1 MFKRLCK
8 RHDRIGLKKGSK
20 TCNITKWGGVFGDNE
35 PEKVEITFSKV
46 DDTFLDKFNKFLERA
61 ESRRERY
68 DLTWNGKAAAFA
80 EAGKP
85 LDPAK
90 TLRPDLGES
99 VDFDKTQNL
108 FITGDNLEALKL
120 LQESYLN
127 KVDMIYIDPP
137 YNTGHDFIYHDNFHR
152 SQSNEIDDSRDN
164 DGNRQYTVNSK
175 ENGRYHSDWLS
186 MMYPR
191 LMIARNLLSEN
202 GVIFISIDDSEQA
215 NLKLLCDEVFGVD
228 NFIGQLAWQK
238 KTQPS
243 FLSKKISSIK
253 EYVLFY
259 CKDFSADI
267 RTVGGLTDANKHV
280 EMINISNRMSERVL
294 RSDNVLISNGAFT
307 GRLSKGSYG
316 DGALQVSLLND
327 VDVENGKPCDDIRLI
342 GRFKWTQERMNESF
356 ESGDV
361 FHIKSTKSLRPTVQR
376 NSNEQNTK
384 PILDLLSKIS
394 NPAIPTNT
402 DATNELKSLFGGIA
416 VMDYPKPSKLLLY
429 LARAVTYTNRNAT
442 VLDFFAGS
450 GTTAHAVM
458 QLNAEDGGHR
468 KFIMVQLPEECS
480 EKSEAYKA
488 GYKTIDQL
496 SRERIRRAAKKIKES
511 DKNADDHDYGF
522 RALYIDKANAKNDIS
537 VPADSLQQSQLS
549 FQVDDIYADRSPLDL
564 LFGVL
569 VAKGWQLDGEIE
581 RRNINGNDVY
591 LYDYVPGAGMVAC
604 FNNNLTDEA
613 VNQII
618 DMHPQVAVFRETAF
632 KRSDEKINLMERFK
646 NDSPET
652 RVWVI

>member
-1 MFKRLCK
+1 M
-8 RHDRIGLKKGSK
+8 SY
-20 TCNITKWGGVFGDNE
+20 NEVGGVFDENK
-35 PEKVEITFSKV
+35 PKKVEITFSKV
-46 DDTFLDKFNKFLERA
+46 DDTFLDKFNKFLELA

-85 LDPAK
+85 LEPAK

-108 FITGDNLEALKL
+108 FITGDNLEVLKL

-137 YNTGHDFIYHDNFHR
+137 YNTGHDFIYHDNFHH
-152 SQSNEIDDSRDN
+152 SQSDEINDSRDD

-215 NLKLLCDEVFGVD
+215 NLKLLCDEVFSAT
-228 NFIGQLAWQK
+228 NFVASLTWN
-238 KTQPS
+238 
-243 FLSKKISSIK
+243 SSRQIMK
-253 EYVLFY
+253 QSRAIRKDHEYVLCYARNYEKVQFN
-259 CKDFSADI
+259 KLKNSMTFSNPDNDPKGEWFSSNAVAGGKHRFAI
-267 RTVGGLTDANKHV
+267 KLPGGNTIERKWNFTEEEYRTGT
-280 EMINISNRMSERVL
+280 
-294 RSDNVLISNGAFT
+294 
-307 GRLSKGSYG
+307 
-316 DGALQVSLLND
+316 VSLYLKGNN
-327 VDVENGKPCDDIRLI
+327 VPRRKIY
-342 GRFKWTQERMNESF
+342 
-356 ESGDV
+356 
-361 FHIKSTKSLRPTVQR
+361 KS
-376 NSNEQNTK
+376 EYDQNTAAQSSIINSDIGTTTTGINDFK
-384 PILDLLSKIS
+384 KLFNGLAYFE
-394 NPAIPTNT
+394 NPKPTNLIK
-402 DATNELKSLFGGIA
+402 NFVYLQS
-416 VMDYPKPSKLLLY
+416 SK
-429 LARAVTYTNRNAT
+429 NSI

-450 GTTAHAVM
+450 GTTADAVM

-468 KFIMVQLPEECS
+468 KFIMVQLPEECG
-480 EKSEAYKA
+480 EKSEAYRA

-496 SRERIRRAAKKIKES
+496 SRERIRRAARKIKEA

-522 RALYIDKANAKNDIS
+522 RALYIDKANAKDDIS
-537 VPADSLQQSQLS
+537 VSADSLQQNQLS

-581 RRNINGNDVY
+581 QRSVNGNNVY

-604 FNNNLTDEA
+604 FDSELTDEA

-632 KRSDEKINLMERFK
+632 KQSDEKINLMERFK
-646 NDSPET
+646 NDSSET

>member
-1 MFKRLCK
+1 M
-8 RHDRIGLKKGSK
+8 SYSEV
-20 TCNITKWGGVFGDNE
+20 GGVFGDNE

-61 ESRRERY
+61 ESHRERY

-85 LDPAK
+85 LEPAK
-90 TLRPDLGES
+90 TLRPDLDES

-137 YNTGHDFIYHDNFHR
+137 YNTGHDFIYHDDFHR
-152 SQSNEIDDSRDN
+152 SRSDEIGDSRDD
-164 DGNRQYTVNSK
+164 DGNRQYVVNSK

-191 LMIARNLLSEN
+191 LMIVRNLLSDC
-202 GVIFISIDDSEQA
+202 GLIFISIDENEQS
-215 NLKLLCDEVFGVD
+215 NLKLLCDEVFGEHNYVETFVWVK
-228 NFIGQLAWQK
+228 NSTK
-238 KTQPS
+238 N
-243 FLSKKISSIK
+243 LSKTTSTNH
-253 EYVLFY
+253 EYVLCY
-259 CKDFSADI
+259 AKNITEVENEQVLRVEKPGLQEVQKILRDATDN
-267 RTVGGLTDANKHV
+267 GLTAEEAQNTLRQFYRLNPDLKGISMYDHV
-280 EMINISNRMSERVL
+280 DYRVDPISGQKCCQAYRL
-294 RSDNVLISNGAFT
+294 SDISAPKSTGKAASYPVIHPKTGLPCKAPARGWAFT
-307 GRLSKGSYG
+307 R
-316 DGALQVSLLND
+316 QTM
-327 VDVENGKPCDDIRLI
+327 E
-342 GRFKWTQERMNESF
+342 Q
-356 ESGDV
+356 
-361 FHIKSTKSLRPTVQR
+361 HIKNNLIYFYDDETHVPAFKRYLDTVTTEVMKSVINDYTDGKKELMRLFDGEAYFDNAKPTTLIAR
-376 NSNEQNTK
+376 FAGC
-384 PILDLLSKIS
+384 LDAES
-394 NPAIPTNT
+394 
-402 DATNELKSLFGGIA
+402 
-416 VMDYPKPSKLLLY
+416 
-429 LARAVTYTNRNAT
+429 T

-450 GTTAHAVM
+450 GTTADAVM

-522 RALYIDKANAKNDIS
+522 RALYVDKADAKDDVS
-537 VPADSLQQSQLS
+537 VPADSLQQNQLS

-569 VAKGWQLDGEIE
+569 VTKGWQLDGEIE
-581 RRNINGNDVY
+581 QRSVNGNNVY

-604 FNNNLTDEA
+604 FDNELTDEA

-646 NDSPET
+646 NDSSET

>member
-1 MFKRLCK
+1 MPY
-8 RHDRIGLKKGSK
+8 
-20 TCNITKWGGVFGDNE
+20 NEVGGVFGDNE
-35 PEKVEITFSKV
+35 PEKVEITFAKV

-61 ESRRERY
+61 ESHRERY

-85 LDPAK
+85 LEPAK
-90 TLRPDLGES
+90 TLRPDLDES

-137 YNTGHDFIYHDNFHR
+137 YNTGHDFIYHDNFHKTL
-152 SQSNEIDDSRDN
+152 SDEIDDSRDD
-164 DGNRQYTVNSK
+164 DGNRRYAVNSK

-191 LMIARNLLSEN
+191 LMIARNLLSDR
-202 GVIFISIDDSEQA
+202 GLIFISIDDTERN
-215 NLKLLCDEVFGVD
+215 NLEIMCDEVFGQD
-228 NFIGQLAWQK
+228 NKIATFV
-238 KTQPS
+238 
-243 FLSKKISSIK
+243 ISSNSTKNNAKYVSITN
-253 EYVLFY
+253 EYVVCYCRQTEHLPGPWRVVKNNADEFLKRARNIYNMDISEEEKHNELLTLVKYPRFY
-259 CKDFSADI
+259 DFDHY
-267 RTVGGLTDANKHV
+267 TYVD
-280 EMINISNRMSERVL
+280 
-294 RSDNVLISNGAFT
+294 
-307 GRLSKGSYG
+307 SKGVYQTSDPG
-316 DGALQVSLLND
+316 GVQNGNKTTVILHPVTKKPCSIPRDGWRYSDDEIKRKLANDEFAFGADETIVPRPKRYIDEYLLQVPRSTVFFDSQSTTHWLKDNCI
-327 VDVENGKPCDDIRLI
+327 P
-342 GRFKWTQERMNESF
+342 F
-356 ESGDV
+356 E
-361 FHIKSTKSLRPTVQR
+361 FP
-376 NSNEQNTK
+376 K
-384 PILDLLSKIS
+384 PIEMVSYLL
-394 NPAIPTNT
+394 
-402 DATNELKSLFGGIA
+402 GITGCS
-416 VMDYPKPSKLLLY
+416 VYMNS
-429 LARAVTYTNRNAT
+429 TI
-442 VLDFFAGS
+442 LDFFAGS

-522 RALYIDKANAKNDIS
+522 RALYIDKANAKDDIS

-581 RRNINGNDVY
+581 QCSVNDNNVY

-604 FNNNLTDEA
+604 FDNELADEA
-613 VNQII
+613 INQII

-646 NDSPET
+646 NDSSET

>member
-1 MFKRLCK
+1 M
-8 RHDRIGLKKGSK
+8 SY
-20 TCNITKWGGVFGDNE
+20 NEVGGVFGDNE

-46 DDTFLDKFNKFLERA
+46 DGAFLDKFNKFLERA

-68 DLTWNGKAAAFA
+68 NLTWNGKAEAFA

-85 LDPAK
+85 LEPAK
-90 TLRPDLGES
+90 TLRPDLDES

-137 YNTGHDFIYHDNFHR
+137 YNTGHDFIYHDNFHVTLGD
-152 SQSNEIDDSRDN
+152 EVDDSRDD

-186 MMYPR
+186 MMHPR
-191 LMIARNLLSEN
+191 LMVARNLLSES

-215 NLKLLCDEVFGVD
+215 NLKLMCDEVFGRD
-228 NFIGQLAWQK
+228 NFVACIVVNRPSEIATGNVIQKHEYCLCYARDNVNFSICGVSKYTLSRGTVGNADQTQPIITFPRGIKTYGIKDGVYETTRKIKGSSENVENLDPIIVRDGQLAEPVRLRARWRSSNDMRNFFANNCRPTQAKINGVIEEIYFDSDRFNPTIK
-238 KTQPS
+238 KSTYQ
-243 FLSKKISSIK
+243 KISDTITNNVRGSKRLEELEMRNMFDNPKCSAMIK
-253 EYVLFY
+253 E
-259 CKDFSADI
+259 
-267 RTVGGLTDANKHV
+267 LTELV
-280 EMINISNRMSERVL
+280 S
-294 RSDNVLISNGAFT
+294 
-307 GRLSKGSYG
+307 SK
-316 DGALQVSLLND
+316 Q
-327 VDVENGKPCDDIRLI
+327 
-342 GRFKWTQERMNESF
+342 
-356 ESGDV
+356 
-361 FHIKSTKSLRPTVQR
+361 ST
-376 NSNEQNTK
+376 
-384 PILDLLSKIS
+384 I
-394 NPAIPTNT
+394 
-402 DATNELKSLFGGIA
+402 
-416 VMDYPKPSKLLLY
+416 
-429 LARAVTYTNRNAT
+429 
-442 VLDFFAGS
+442 LDFFAGS
-450 GTTAHAVM
+450 GTTADAVM

-468 KFIMVQLPEECS
+468 KFIMVQLPEKCS

-522 RALYIDKANAKNDIS
+522 RALYIDKANTKDDIS
-537 VPADSLQQSQLS
+537 VTADSLQQNQLS
-549 FQVDDIYADRSPLDL
+549 IQIDDIYADRSPLDL

-604 FNNNLTDEA
+604 FDNELTDE
-613 VNQII
+613 VINQII
-618 DMHPQVAVFRETAF
+618 DMHSQVAVFRETAF
-632 KRSDEKINLMERFK
+632 KQSDEKINLMERFK
-646 NDSPET
+646 NDSSET

>member
-1 MFKRLCK
+1 MQY
-8 RHDRIGLKKGSK
+8 
-20 TCNITKWGGVFGDNE
+20 NEVGGVFGDNE

-85 LDPAK
+85 LEPAK
-90 TLRPDLGES
+90 TLRPDLDES

-152 SQSNEIDDSRDN
+152 LQSDEIDDSRDD

-228 NFIGQLAWQK
+228 NFVNQFMWLHGKGKKDSWSRTSQQYLLAYAKDKQKLNSWVDIQMAQGNFSNPDNDPRGPWFSGSISFDEKRSNKSRDTYFTITSPSGIAWTRQWQVE
-238 KTQPS
+238 
-243 FLSKKISSIK
+243 SK
-253 EYVLFY
+253 E
-259 CKDFSADI
+259 
-267 RTVGGLTDANKHV
+267 
-280 EMINISNRMSERVL
+280 EMDR
-294 RSDNVLISNGAFT
+294 
-307 GRLSKGSYG
+307 
-316 DGALQVSLLND
+316 LLND
-327 VDVENGKPCDDIRLI
+327 NRIYFGPAPSYSNVPRRKIFPNDENEIIPSNLLNDCGSTRGAQKYLDDLM
-342 GRFKWTQERMNESF
+342 GANAFN
-356 ESGDV
+356 
-361 FHIKSTKSLRPTVQR
+361 
-376 NSNEQNTK
+376 N
-384 PILDLLSKIS
+384 
-394 NPAIPTNT
+394 
-402 DATNELKSLFGGIA
+402 
-416 VMDYPKPSKLLLY
+416 PKPVELIAKILRITRLNNS
-429 LARAVTYTNRNAT
+429 T

-450 GTTAHAVM
+450 GTTADAVM

-468 KFIMVQLPEECS
+468 RFIMVQLPEECG

-522 RALYIDKANAKNDIS
+522 RALYIDKANAKDDIS

-604 FNNNLTDEA
+604 FDNELTNEA
-613 VNQII
+613 VSQII
-618 DMHPQVAVFRETAF
+618 DMHSQVAVFRETAF
-632 KRSDEKINLMERFK
+632 KQSDEKINLMERFK
-646 NDSPET
+646 NDSSET

>member
-1 MFKRLCK
+1 MQY
-8 RHDRIGLKKGSK
+8 
-20 TCNITKWGGVFGDNE
+20 NEVGGVFGDNE

-61 ESRRERY
+61 ESHREWY
-68 DLTWNGKAAAFA
+68 GLTWNGKATAFA

-137 YNTGHDFIYHDNFHR
+137 YNTGHDFIYHDNFHH
-152 SQSNEIDDSRDN
+152 SQSDEINYSRDD
-164 DGNRQYTVNSK
+164 DGNRQYAVNSR

-215 NLKLLCDEVFGVD
+215 NLKLLCDEVFSAT
-228 NFIGQLAWQK
+228 NFVASLTWN
-238 KTQPS
+238 
-243 FLSKKISSIK
+243 SSRQIMK
-253 EYVLFY
+253 QSRAIRKDHEYVLCYARNYEKVQFN
-259 CKDFSADI
+259 KLKNSMTFSNPDNDPKGEWFSSNA
-267 RTVGGLTDANKHV
+267 VAGGKHQFA
-280 EMINISNRMSERVL
+280 IKLPGGNTIERKW
-294 RSDNVLISNGAFT
+294 NFT
-307 GRLSKGSYG
+307 EEEYKTGT
-316 DGALQVSLLND
+316 VSLYLKGNN
-327 VDVENGKPCDDIRLI
+327 VPRRKIY
-342 GRFKWTQERMNESF
+342 
-356 ESGDV
+356 
-361 FHIKSTKSLRPTVQR
+361 KS
-376 NSNEQNTK
+376 EYDQNTAAQSSIINSDIGTTTTGINDFK
-384 PILDLLSKIS
+384 KLFNGVAYFE
-394 NPAIPTNT
+394 NPKPTNLVK
-402 DATNELKSLFGGIA
+402 NFVYLQSLKNSI
-416 VMDYPKPSKLLLY
+416 
-429 LARAVTYTNRNAT
+429 

-488 GYKTIDQL
+488 GYRTIDQL

-522 RALYIDKANAKNDIS
+522 RALYIDKANAKDDIS
-537 VPADSLQQSQLS
+537 VSADSLQQNQLS

-581 RRNINGNDVY
+581 QRSVNGNNVY

-604 FNNNLTDEA
+604 FDGELTDEA

-632 KRSDEKINLMERFK
+632 KQSDEKINLMERFK

>member
-1 MFKRLCK
+1 M
-8 RHDRIGLKKGSK
+8 SY
-20 TCNITKWGGVFGDNE
+20 NEVGVFGDNE

-68 DLTWNGKAAAFA
+68 DLTWNGKVVAFA

-137 YNTGHDFIYHDNFHR
+137 YNTGHDFIYHDDFHR
-152 SQSNEIDDSRDN
+152 SRSDEIDDSRD
-164 DGNRQYTVNSK
+164 DEGNRQYSVNSK

-191 LMIARNLLSEN
+191 LMIARNLLAST
-202 GVIFISIDDSEQA
+202 GVIFVSIDSSESA
-215 NLKLLCDEVFGVD
+215 NLRLICDEVFGVD
-228 NFIGQLAWQK
+228 NFIGDIAWRRFNSQANIGMFAK
-238 KTQPS
+238 VRDSVLVYAKDYNNVKFGRIP
-243 FLSKKISSIK
+243 LSDTAKK
-253 EYVLFY
+253 EYQYRDERGIYARRPCIDAVRGRHVYDVKLPNGQILHDHWMISEEEFKKEDAAGLIHWPQNGGNPMRKIYLADAIKNGQIANDFWGSEYGNNKNATEEIKKLFNGVRVF
-259 CKDFSADI
+259 DFPKP
-267 RTVGGLTDANKHV
+267 TKL
-280 EMINISNRMSERVL
+280 L
-294 RSDNVLISNGAFT
+294 RNL
-307 GRLSKGSYG
+307 LSLG
-316 DGALQVSLLND
+316 VSLQD
-327 VDVENGKPCDDIRLI
+327 
-342 GRFKWTQERMNESF
+342 
-356 ESGDV
+356 
-361 FHIKSTKSLRPTVQR
+361 
-376 NSNEQNTK
+376 
-384 PILDLLSKIS
+384 
-394 NPAIPTNT
+394 NPR
-402 DATNELKSLFGGIA
+402 G
-416 VMDYPKPSKLLLY
+416 V
-429 LARAVTYTNRNAT
+429 

-511 DKNADDHDYGF
+511 DKNADGHDYGF
-522 RALYIDKANAKNDIS
+522 RALYIDKANAKDDIS
-537 VPADSLQQSQLS
+537 VPADSLQQNQLS
-549 FQVDDIYADRSPLDL
+549 FHVDDIYADRSPLDL

-604 FNNNLTDEA
+604 FDNELTDE
-613 VNQII
+613 VINQII
-618 DMHPQVAVFRETAF
+618 DMHSQVAVFRETAF
-632 KRSDEKINLMERFK
+632 KQSDEKINLMERFK
-646 NDSPET
+646 NDSSET

>member
-1 MFKRLCK
+1 MSYNKV
-8 RHDRIGLKKGSK
+8 
-20 TCNITKWGGVFGDNE
+20 GGVFGDDE

-85 LDPAK
+85 LEPAK
-90 TLRPDLGES
+90 TLRPDLDES

-137 YNTGHDFIYHDNFHR
+137 YNTGHDFIYHDNFHCK
-152 SQSNEIDDSRDN
+152 QSDEIDDSRDD
-164 DGNRQYTVNSK
+164 DGNRRYTVNSK

-191 LMIARNLLSEN
+191 LIIARNLLAPT
-202 GVIFISIDDSEQA
+202 GVIFMSIDSSESA
-215 NLKLLCDEVFGVD
+215 NLRLLCDEVFGTD
-228 NFIGQLAWQK
+228 NFIGDIAWRRFNSQANIGMFAK
-238 KTQPS
+238 VRDSVLVYAKDYNHVRFGRIP
-243 FLSKKISSIK
+243 LSDTAKK
-253 EYVLFY
+253 EYQYRDERGIYARRPCIDAVRGRHVYDVKLPNGQILHDHWMISEEEFRKEDAAGLIHWPQNGGNPMRKIYLADALESGQIANDFWGGEYGNNKNATEEVKKLFDGIRVF
-259 CKDFSADI
+259 DFPKP
-267 RTVGGLTDANKHV
+267 TKL
-280 EMINISNRMSERVL
+280 L
-294 RSDNVLISNGAFT
+294 RNL
-307 GRLSKGSYG
+307 LSLG
-316 DGALQVSLLND
+316 VSLKD
-327 VDVENGKPCDDIRLI
+327 
-342 GRFKWTQERMNESF
+342 
-356 ESGDV
+356 
-361 FHIKSTKSLRPTVQR
+361 
-376 NSNEQNTK
+376 
-384 PILDLLSKIS
+384 
-394 NPAIPTNT
+394 NPHG
-402 DATNELKSLFGGIA
+402 L
-416 VMDYPKPSKLLLY
+416 
-429 LARAVTYTNRNAT
+429 

-450 GTTAHAVM
+450 GTTADAVM

-468 KFIMVQLPEECS
+468 KFIMIQLPEECN

-522 RALYIDKANAKNDIS
+522 RALYVDKANTKDDVS
-537 VPADSLQQSQLS
+537 VPADSLQQNQLS
-549 FQVDDIYADRSPLDL
+549 FQVDDIYVDRSPLDL

-569 VAKGWQLDGEIE
+569 VVKGWQLDGEIE
-581 RRNINGNDVY
+581 RRNIHGNDVY
-591 LYDYVPGAGMVAC
+591 LYDYVPGAGMVTC
-604 FNNNLTDEA
+604 FDNELTDEA

-632 KRSDEKINLMERFK
+632 KQSDKKINLMERFK
-646 NDSPET
+646 NDSSET
-652 RVWVI
+652 RVLVI

>member
-1 MFKRLCK
+1 M
-8 RHDRIGLKKGSK
+8 SY
-20 TCNITKWGGVFGDNE
+20 NEVGGVFDDNE

-68 DLTWNGKAAAFA
+68 NLTWNGKAEAFA
-80 EAGKP
+80 EAGRP
-85 LDPAK
+85 LEPAK

-99 VDFDKTQNL
+99 VNFDKTQNL

-137 YNTGHDFIYHDNFHR
+137 YNTGHDFVYHDNFHR
-152 SQSNEIDDSRDN
+152 SQSDEIDDSRND
-164 DGNRQYTVNSK
+164 DGNRQYAVNSK

-186 MMYPR
+186 MMYSR

-215 NLKLLCDEVFGVD
+215 NLKLMCDEVFGRD
-228 NFIGQLAWQK
+228 NFVACIVVNRPSEIATGNIIQKHEYCLCYARDNVNFSICGVSKYTLSRGTVGNADQTQPIITFPRGIKTYGIKDGVYETTRKIKGSSENIENLDPIIVRDGQLAEPVRLRARWRSSNDMRNFFANNCRPTQAKINGVIEEIYFDGDRFNPTIK
-238 KTQPS
+238 KSTYQ
-243 FLSKKISSIK
+243 KISDTITNNVRGSKRLEELEMRNMFDNPKCSAMIK
-253 EYVLFY
+253 E
-259 CKDFSADI
+259 
-267 RTVGGLTDANKHV
+267 LTELV
-280 EMINISNRMSERVL
+280 S
-294 RSDNVLISNGAFT
+294 
-307 GRLSKGSYG
+307 SK
-316 DGALQVSLLND
+316 Q
-327 VDVENGKPCDDIRLI
+327 
-342 GRFKWTQERMNESF
+342 
-356 ESGDV
+356 
-361 FHIKSTKSLRPTVQR
+361 ST
-376 NSNEQNTK
+376 
-384 PILDLLSKIS
+384 I
-394 NPAIPTNT
+394 
-402 DATNELKSLFGGIA
+402 
-416 VMDYPKPSKLLLY
+416 
-429 LARAVTYTNRNAT
+429 
-442 VLDFFAGS
+442 LDFFAGS
-450 GTTAHAVM
+450 GTTADAVM

-468 KFIMVQLPEECS
+468 KFIMVQLPEDCN

-522 RALYIDKANAKNDIS
+522 RALYIDKANTKDDIS
-537 VPADSLQQSQLS
+537 VPADSLQQNQLS
-549 FQVDDIYADRSPLDL
+549 FQVDDIYADRSSLDL

-581 RRNINGNDVY
+581 HRNVDGNDVY
-591 LYDYVPGAGMVAC
+591 LYDYIPGAGMIAC
-604 FNNNLTDEA
+604 FDNELTDEA
-613 VNQII
+613 ISQII
-618 DMHPQVAVFRETAF
+618 DMHPLVAVFRETAF
-632 KRSDEKINLMERFK
+632 KQSDEKINLMERFK

>member
-1 MFKRLCK
+1 MQY
-8 RHDRIGLKKGSK
+8 
-20 TCNITKWGGVFGDNE
+20 NEVGGVFDDNE

-85 LDPAK
+85 LEPAK
-90 TLRPDLGES
+90 TLRPDLDES

-191 LMIARNLLSEN
+191 LIVARNLLAST
-202 GVIFISIDDSEQA
+202 GVIFVSIDSSESA
-215 NLKLLCDEVFGVD
+215 NLRLICDEVFGAD
-228 NFIGQLAWQK
+228 NFIGDIAWRRFNSQANIGMFAK
-238 KTQPS
+238 VRDSVLVYAKDYNNVKFGRIP
-243 FLSKKISSIK
+243 LSDTAKK
-253 EYVLFY
+253 EYQYRDERGIYARRPCIDAVRGRHVYDVKLPNGQILHDHWMISEEEFKKEDAAGLIHWPQNGGNPMRKIYLADAIKNGQIANDFWGSEYGNNKNATEEIKKLFNGVRVF
-259 CKDFSADI
+259 DFPKPI
-267 RTVGGLTDANKHV
+267 KL
-280 EMINISNRMSERVL
+280 L
-294 RSDNVLISNGAFT
+294 RNL
-307 GRLSKGSYG
+307 LSLG
-316 DGALQVSLLND
+316 VSLQD
-327 VDVENGKPCDDIRLI
+327 
-342 GRFKWTQERMNESF
+342 
-356 ESGDV
+356 
-361 FHIKSTKSLRPTVQR
+361 
-376 NSNEQNTK
+376 
-384 PILDLLSKIS
+384 
-394 NPAIPTNT
+394 NPR
-402 DATNELKSLFGGIA
+402 G
-416 VMDYPKPSKLLLY
+416 V
-429 LARAVTYTNRNAT
+429 

-468 KFIMVQLPEECS
+468 KFIMVQLPEECG

-522 RALYIDKANAKNDIS
+522 RALYIDKANAKDDIS
-537 VPADSLQQSQLS
+537 VPADSLQQNQLS

-569 VAKGWQLDGEIE
+569 VTKGWQLDGEIE
-581 RRNINGNDVY
+581 QRSVNGNNVY
-591 LYDYVPGAGMVAC
+591 LYDYAPGAGMVAC
-604 FNNNLTDEA
+604 FDNGLADKA
-613 VNQII
+613 INQII

-632 KRSDEKINLMERFK
+632 KQSDEKINLMERFK
-646 NDSPET
+646 NDSSET

>member
-1 MFKRLCK
+1 M
-8 RHDRIGLKKGSK
+8 SY
-20 TCNITKWGGVFGDNE
+20 NEVGGVFGDNE

-85 LDPAK
+85 LEPAK

-137 YNTGHDFIYHDNFHR
+137 YNTGHDFIYHDDFHR
-152 SQSNEIDDSRDN
+152 SRSDEIDDSRD
-164 DGNRQYTVNSK
+164 DEGNRQYSVNSK

-191 LMIARNLLSEN
+191 LMIARNLLSDC
-202 GVIFISIDDSEQA
+202 GLIFISIDENEQS
-215 NLKLLCDEVFGVD
+215 NLKLLCDEVFGEHNYVETFVWVK
-228 NFIGQLAWQK
+228 NSTK
-238 KTQPS
+238 N
-243 FLSKKISSIK
+243 LSKTTSTNH
-253 EYVLFY
+253 EYVLCY
-259 CKDFSADI
+259 AKNI
-267 RTVGGLTDANKHV
+267 TEVENKQ
-280 EMINISNRMSERVL
+280 VL
-294 RSDNVLISNGAFT
+294 RVEKPGLQEVQKILRDATDNGLAAEEAQNTLRRFYRLNPDLKGISMYDHVDYRIDPISGQKCCQAY
-307 GRLSKGSYG
+307 RLS
-316 DGALQVSLLND
+316 DVSA
-327 VDVENGKPCDDIRLI
+327 P
-342 GRFKWTQERMNESF
+342 
-356 ESGDV
+356 
-361 FHIKSTKSLRPTVQR
+361 KSTGKAADYPVIHPKTGLPCKSPATGWRFTRQTMERHVKNNLIYFYDDETHVPAFKRYLDTVTTEVMKSVVNDYTDGKKELMRLFDGEAYFDNAKPTTLIARFVGCF
-376 NSNEQNTK
+376 
-384 PILDLLSKIS
+384 D
-394 NPAIPTNT
+394 A
-402 DATNELKSLFGGIA
+402 DATI
-416 VMDYPKPSKLLLY
+416 
-429 LARAVTYTNRNAT
+429 
-442 VLDFFAGS
+442 LDFFAGS
-450 GTTAHAVM
+450 GTTADAVM

-488 GYKTIDQL
+488 GYRTIDQL
-496 SRERIRRAAKKIKES
+496 SRERIRRATKKIKES
-511 DKNADDHDYGF
+511 DKNFDDHDYGF
-522 RALYIDKANAKNDIS
+522 RALYIDKANAKDDIS
-537 VPADSLQQSQLS
+537 IPADSLQQSQLS
-549 FQVDDIYADRSPLDL
+549 FQVDDIYADRSSLDL

-591 LYDYVPGAGMVAC
+591 LYDYVPDAGMVAC
-604 FNNNLTDEA
+604 FDNEPTDEA
-613 VNQII
+613 INQII

-632 KRSDEKINLMERFK
+632 KQSDEKINLMERFK
-646 NDSPET
+646 NDSSET

>member
-1 MFKRLCK
+1 M
-8 RHDRIGLKKGSK
+8 SY
-20 TCNITKWGGVFGDNE
+20 NEVGVFGDNE

-85 LDPAK
+85 LEPAK
-90 TLRPDLGES
+90 TLRPDLNES

-152 SQSNEIDDSRDN
+152 SQSDEIDDSRDD
-164 DGNRQYTVNSK
+164 DGDRQYVVNSK

-191 LMIARNLLSEN
+191 LIVARNLLAST
-202 GVIFISIDDSEQA
+202 GVIFVSIDSSESA
-215 NLKLLCDEVFGVD
+215 NLRLICDEVFGAD
-228 NFIGQLAWQK
+228 NFIGDIAWRRFNSQANIGMFAK
-238 KTQPS
+238 VRDSVLVYAKDYNNVKFGRIP
-243 FLSKKISSIK
+243 LSDTAKK
-253 EYVLFY
+253 EYQYRDERGVYARRPCIDAVRGRHVYDVKLPNGQTLHDHWMISEEEFKKEDAAGLIHWPQNGGNPMRKIYLADAIKNGQIANDFWGSEYGNNKNATEEIKKLFNGVRVF
-259 CKDFSADI
+259 DFPKP
-267 RTVGGLTDANKHV
+267 TKL
-280 EMINISNRMSERVL
+280 L
-294 RSDNVLISNGAFT
+294 RNL
-307 GRLSKGSYG
+307 LSLG
-316 DGALQVSLLND
+316 VSLQD
-327 VDVENGKPCDDIRLI
+327 
-342 GRFKWTQERMNESF
+342 
-356 ESGDV
+356 
-361 FHIKSTKSLRPTVQR
+361 
-376 NSNEQNTK
+376 
-384 PILDLLSKIS
+384 
-394 NPAIPTNT
+394 NPR
-402 DATNELKSLFGGIA
+402 G
-416 VMDYPKPSKLLLY
+416 V
-429 LARAVTYTNRNAT
+429 

-522 RALYIDKANAKNDIS
+522 RALYIDKANAKDDIS
-537 VPADSLQQSQLS
+537 VPADSLQQNQLS

-604 FNNNLTDEA
+604 FDNELTDE
-613 VNQII
+613 VINQII
-618 DMHPQVAVFRETAF
+618 DMHSQVAVFRETAF
-632 KRSDEKINLMERFK
+632 KQSDEKINLMERFK
-646 NDSPET
+646 NDSSET

>member
-1 MFKRLCK
+1 M
-8 RHDRIGLKKGSK
+8 
-20 TCNITKWGGVFGDNE
+20 
-35 PEKVEITFSKV
+35 
-46 DDTFLDKFNKFLERA
+46 
-61 ESRRERY
+61 
-68 DLTWNGKAAAFA
+68 AAFA
-80 EAGKP
+80 EAGRP

-90 TLRPDLGES
+90 TLRPDLDES
-99 VDFDKTQNL
+99 VDFDNTQNL

-152 SQSNEIDDSRDN
+152 SQSDEIDDSRND
-164 DGNRQYTVNSK
+164 DGNRQYAVNSK

-215 NLKLLCDEVFGVD
+215 NLKLMCDEVFGID
-228 NFIGQLAWQK
+228 NFICTFIWRRSGAGGLRGVFPVATHEYIVVYARNKSSIADPWFAPYSQASLGDFKYSDERGQY
-238 KTQPS
+238 KTQALYLTSLKQTVNQSYPIETPDGTS
-243 FLSKKISSIK
+243 VVPPDNIGAWRFVWEKFQHELDSGNI
-253 EYVLFY
+253 LFKRTY
-259 CKDFSADI
+259 NSPL
-267 RTVGGLTDANKHV
+267 RTVDGGQSV
-280 EMINISNRMSERVL
+280 YNIYTKQY
-294 RSDNVLISNGAFT
+294 IS
-307 GRLSKGSYG
+307 
-316 DGALQVSLLND
+316 
-327 VDVENGKPCDDIRLI
+327 
-342 GRFKWTQERMNESF
+342 
-356 ESGDV
+356 ESG
-361 FHIKSTKSLRPTVQR
+361 TNPPTLL
-376 NSNEQNTK
+376 
-384 PILDLLSKIS
+384 PDDLVGHTRTSR
-394 NPAIPTNT
+394 A
-402 DATNELKSLFGGIA
+402 ELKSLFGG
-416 VMDYPKPSKLLLY
+416 DYFSYAKPSSLIKY
-429 LARAVTYTNRNAT
+429 LMSMPARKNDV
-442 VLDFFAGS
+442 VLDCFAGS
-450 GTTAHAVM
+450 GTTADAVM

-496 SRERIRRAAKKIKES
+496 SRERIRRAAKKIKAS
-511 DKNADDHDYGF
+511 DKNADYHDYGF
-522 RALYIDKANAKNDIS
+522 RALYIDKANAKDDIS

-569 VAKGWQLDGEIE
+569 AAKGWQLDGEIE

-604 FNNNLTDEA
+604 FDNELTDEA
-613 VNQII
+613 INQII

-632 KRSDEKINLMERFK
+632 KQSDEKINLMERFK
-646 NDSPET
+646 NDSSET

>member
-1 MFKRLCK
+1 M
-8 RHDRIGLKKGSK
+8 
-20 TCNITKWGGVFGDNE
+20 
-35 PEKVEITFSKV
+35 EITFSKV

-85 LDPAK
+85 LEPAK

-137 YNTGHDFIYHDNFHR
+137 YNTGHDFIYHDDFHR
-152 SQSNEIDDSRDN
+152 SRSDEIDDSRD
-164 DGNRQYTVNSK
+164 DEGNRQYSVNSK

-186 MMYPR
+186 MVYPR
-191 LMIARNLLSEN
+191 LMVAQNLLSDC
-202 GVIFISIDDSEQA
+202 GLIFISIDENEESQ
-215 NLKLLCDEVFGVD
+215 LKLLCDEVFGVANFVEKFIWLKKSAKGNSKTTSTQHEYVVCYAKNKNIVEERKSYFKINKVGLNEVNSLVEECRACGLSTQQAEVRLRDLYNKHEDWGGIRAYKFIDADWNIYSSVSLDAPKSKLKYDILHPVTGRACKVPKGDRGWSRKQGEMQKLIED
-228 NFIGQLAWQK
+228 NRVLFGKDESTVPRFKQYINE
-238 KTQPS
+238 TNEDV
-243 FLSKKISSIK
+243 ISS
-253 EYVLFY
+253 YFY
-259 CKDFSADI
+259 CKNGKGDFDALFG
-267 RTVGGLTDANKHV
+267 TGGLF
-280 EMINISNRMSERVL
+280 
-294 RSDNVLISNGAFT
+294 DN
-307 GRLSKGSYG
+307 
-316 DGALQVSLLND
+316 
-327 VDVENGKPCDDIRLI
+327 
-342 GRFKWTQERMNESF
+342 
-356 ESGDV
+356 
-361 FHIKSTKSLRPTVQR
+361 
-376 NSNEQNTK
+376 
-384 PILDLLSKIS
+384 
-394 NPAIPTNT
+394 
-402 DATNELKSLFGGIA
+402 
-416 VMDYPKPSKLLLY
+416 PKPVELIKMMLECVAQGSS
-429 LARAVTYTNRNAT
+429 TCM
-442 VLDFFAGS
+442 DFFAGS
-450 GTTAHAVM
+450 GTTADAVM

-522 RALYIDKANAKNDIS
+522 RALYIDKANAKDGIS
-537 VPADSLQQSQLS
+537 VPADSLQQNQLS

-569 VAKGWQLDGEIE
+569 VTKGWQLDGEIE

-604 FNNNLTDEA
+604 FDSELTDEA

-632 KRSDEKINLMERFK
+632 KQSDEKINLMERFK
-646 NDSPET
+646 NDSSET

>member
-1 MFKRLCK
+1 MPY
-8 RHDRIGLKKGSK
+8 
-20 TCNITKWGGVFGDNE
+20 NEVGGVFGDNE

-61 ESRRERY
+61 ESCRERY
-68 DLTWNGKAAAFA
+68 DLTWNGKVAAFA

-85 LDPAK
+85 LEPAK
-90 TLRPDLGES
+90 TLRPDLNES

-137 YNTGHDFIYHDNFHR
+137 YNTGHDFIYHDNFHITL
-152 SQSNEIDDSRDN
+152 SDEVDDSRDD

-175 ENGRYHSDWLS
+175 DNGRYHSDWLS

-191 LMIARNLLSEN
+191 LIVARNLLVST
-202 GVIFISIDDSEQA
+202 GVIFVSIDSSESA
-215 NLKLLCDEVFGVD
+215 NLRLICDEVFGAD
-228 NFIGQLAWQK
+228 NFIGDIAWRRFNSQANIGMFAK
-238 KTQPS
+238 VRDSVLVYAKDYNNVKFGRIP
-243 FLSKKISSIK
+243 LSDTAKK
-253 EYVLFY
+253 EYQYRDERGIYARRPCIHAVRGRHVYDVKLPNGQILHDHWMISEEEFKKEDAAGLIHWPQNGGNPMRKIYLADAIKNGQIANDFWGSEYGNNKNATEEIKKLFNGVRVF
-259 CKDFSADI
+259 DFPKP
-267 RTVGGLTDANKHV
+267 TKL
-280 EMINISNRMSERVL
+280 L
-294 RSDNVLISNGAFT
+294 RNL
-307 GRLSKGSYG
+307 LSLG
-316 DGALQVSLLND
+316 VSLQD
-327 VDVENGKPCDDIRLI
+327 
-342 GRFKWTQERMNESF
+342 
-356 ESGDV
+356 
-361 FHIKSTKSLRPTVQR
+361 
-376 NSNEQNTK
+376 
-384 PILDLLSKIS
+384 
-394 NPAIPTNT
+394 NPR
-402 DATNELKSLFGGIA
+402 G
-416 VMDYPKPSKLLLY
+416 V
-429 LARAVTYTNRNAT
+429 

-450 GTTAHAVM
+450 GTTADAVM

-468 KFIMVQLPEECS
+468 KFIMVQLPEECG

-522 RALYIDKANAKNDIS
+522 RALYIDKANAKDDIS

-549 FQVDDIYADRSPLDL
+549 FQVDDIYADRSSLDL

-581 RRNINGNDVY
+581 QRNVSGNDVY
-591 LYDYVPGAGMVAC
+591 LYDYVPGAGMVTC
-604 FNNNLTDEA
+604 FDNELTDEA
-613 VNQII
+613 INQII

-646 NDSPET
+646 NDSSET

>member
-1 MFKRLCK
+1 M
-8 RHDRIGLKKGSK
+8 SY
-20 TCNITKWGGVFGDNE
+20 NEVGGVFGDNE

-46 DDTFLDKFNKFLERA
+46 DGAFLDKFNKFLERA

-68 DLTWNGKAAAFA
+68 NLTWNGKAEAFA

-85 LDPAK
+85 LEPAK
-90 TLRPDLGES
+90 TLRPDLDES

-137 YNTGHDFIYHDNFHR
+137 YNTGHDFIYHDNFHVTLGD
-152 SQSNEIDDSRDN
+152 EVDDSRDD

-186 MMYPR
+186 MMHPR
-191 LMIARNLLSEN
+191 LMVARNLLSES

-215 NLKLLCDEVFGVD
+215 NLKLMCDEVFGRD
-228 NFIGQLAWQK
+228 NFVACIVVNRPSEIATGNVIQKHEYCLCYARDNVNFSICGVSKYTLSRGTVGNADQTQPIITFPRGIKTYGIKDGVYETTRKIKGSSENVENLDPIIVRDGQLAEPVRLRARWRSSNDMRNFFANNCRPTQAKINGVIEEIYFDSDRFNPTIK
-238 KTQPS
+238 KSTYQ
-243 FLSKKISSIK
+243 KISDTITNNVRGSKRLEELEMRNMFDNPKCSAMIK
-253 EYVLFY
+253 E
-259 CKDFSADI
+259 
-267 RTVGGLTDANKHV
+267 LTELV
-280 EMINISNRMSERVL
+280 S
-294 RSDNVLISNGAFT
+294 
-307 GRLSKGSYG
+307 SK
-316 DGALQVSLLND
+316 Q
-327 VDVENGKPCDDIRLI
+327 
-342 GRFKWTQERMNESF
+342 
-356 ESGDV
+356 
-361 FHIKSTKSLRPTVQR
+361 ST
-376 NSNEQNTK
+376 
-384 PILDLLSKIS
+384 I
-394 NPAIPTNT
+394 
-402 DATNELKSLFGGIA
+402 
-416 VMDYPKPSKLLLY
+416 
-429 LARAVTYTNRNAT
+429 
-442 VLDFFAGS
+442 LDFFAGS
-450 GTTAHAVM
+450 GTTADAVM

-468 KFIMVQLPEECS
+468 KFIMVQLPEKCS

-522 RALYIDKANAKNDIS
+522 RALYIDKANTKDDIS
-537 VPADSLQQSQLS
+537 VTADSLQQNQLS

-604 FNNNLTDEA
+604 FDNELTDE
-613 VNQII
+613 VINQII
-618 DMHPQVAVFRETAF
+618 DMHSQVAVFRETAF
-632 KRSDEKINLMERFK
+632 KQSDEKINLMERFK
-646 NDSPET
+646 NDSSET